1 MGRWCGFITL
11 GGLPATR
18 PLAPPTAGYMGGS
31 WSWCAGLAG
40 LRLGDILLLSLAK
53 TWMGFWAQVVE

>member
-1 MGRWCGFITL
+1 MGGQTL
-11 GGLPATR
+11 FSWGVPATC
-18 PLAPPTAGYMGGS
+18 PLAPPTADYTGGS

-40 LRLGDILLLSLAK
+40 PRLGDSLLLSLAK

>member
-1 MGRWCGFITL
+1 
-11 GGLPATR
+11 
-18 PLAPPTAGYMGGS
+18 MGGS

-40 LRLGDILLLSLAK
+40 PLLGDILLLSLAK